1 MKFLHAC
8 QLGFLAG
15 VGLVGNSPAQTKP
28 VAPASPEAAA
38 EWALTL
44 PVNGRSQAL
53 HGIINGWA
61 ESDPAAAAEWSRKLP
76 DQEKYVMNS
85 ALAVWGRKDP
95 AAASAWALE
104 MPEGPQKIQALEQ
117 VGQSWGSKN
126 RAEAMAWAGKLQTET
141 DRKAALGGVVQS
153 WAMQDSAAALKF
165 AEEQNDVK
173 IKDHLLGKVI
183 YGWCFQDR
191 PRAEK
196 WVEELPEGE
205 LKKSMQKAIA
215 SAPVRRRVV
224 PVPPTG
230 SGESQKKVRLN
241 FETPPELAKIL
252 ESPVNQA
259 RQDEILRYALDWFR
273 KDKTKATQWVSAK
286 LDGYVLG
293 VTAGILARE
302 WSAKDLP
309 AAAEWI
315 RQIPPFFRDFVARM
329 GAEWAAERPEEIA
342 NIVLKWPEDPRRHVV
357 IRGVCEAWA
366 QKDPA
371 ATLSWIQALPT
382 GATRSDAL
390 KGLVIGWSQSA
401 PAECRAWVEKITD
414 KNEKKI
420 GTHYIIH
427 GLARSQPSE
436 AIAYLQQVPD
446 GESDLNLIY
455 CLGKEWALKNPA
467 AAGEWAKS
475 LPLGPKQEG
484 ALQAVLRQWAYAD
497 AVRSA
502 DWAKNIPEKQSRL
515 LALGAVMEKWVEQN
529 PQEALAWAQR
539 VEDSERRTETL
550 TLAVKRWG
558 QLDSQEAFDWVN
570 KLSDAKQ
577 KTALLGELNP
587 SQPAIRRRVGGVCG
601 MAGEEKVKVG
611 QEAPLFAAKTVDGK
625 DLKLA
630 DFKGKF
636 VLLDFWAT
644 WCGPCLGETPHLK
657 AVFEKYGK
665 REDFALIGLSLDKD
679 PAKPAAYAKENGCG
693 WVDGFLGDWGK
704 DEVTKLYGVRGIP
717 SIWLIGP
724 DGKVVANELRGEAIM
739 AAVSEALE
747 GKK

>member
-1 MKFLHAC
+1 MGALS
-8 QLGFLAG
+8 
-15 VGLVGNSPAQTKP
+15 LVLVCWQANAAQTNS
-28 VAPASPEAAA
+28 VAPATPEAAA
-38 EWALTL
+38 EWALSL
-44 PVNGRSQAL
+44 DNNARMQAL
-53 HGIINGWA
+53 QGVLNGWA
-61 ESDPAAAAEWSRKLP
+61 QTDPAAAAVWSKKLGTQ
-76 DQEKYVMNS
+76 DSWATATIVS
-85 ALAVWGRKDP
+85 TWGHKDP
-95 AAASAWALE
+95 KAAADWVKTL
-104 MPEGPQKIQALEQ
+104 PEGVKRAQALE
-117 VGQSWGSKN
+117 VLGLAWGSK
-126 RAEAMAWAGKLQTET
+126 RSEEALGWANQLQTEP
-141 DRKAALGGVVQS
+141 DRQSALGGVLNS
-153 WAMQDSAAALKF
+153 WAMQNSDAALRY
-165 AEEQNDVK
+165 AEKQGDPKLQE
-173 IKDHLLGKVI
+173 HLLGKVI
-183 YGWCFQDR
+183 QGWCFQDR
-191 PRAEK
+191 AGAEK
-196 WVEELPEGE
+196 WVKELPEGS
-205 LKKSMQKAIA
+205 LKNTLQKVIS
-215 SAPVRRRVV
+215 SAPVIRRRVV
-224 PVPPTG
+224 PVPPAN
-230 SGESQKKVRLN
+230 SGEARKKISLN

-252 ESPVNQA
+252 ESPVNQT
-259 RQDEILRYALDWFR
+259 RQDEILRYASDWFR
-273 KDKTKATQWVSAK
+273 EDKAKATQWVSAK

-302 WSAKDLP
+302 WSQKDLP
-309 AAAEWI
+309 AAAEWV

-329 GAEWAAERPEEIA
+329 GAEWAAKRPRDIA
-342 NIVLKWPEDPRRHVV
+342 STVLKWPDDPRRHVV

-382 GATRSDAL
+382 GATRSNAL
-390 KGLVIGWSQSA
+390 KGLVIAWSQFA

-414 KNEKKI
+414 ENEKKI

-475 LPLGPKQEG
+475 LPVGPKQEG

-539 VEDSERRTETL
+539 VEDSERRTEAL
-550 TLAVKRWG
+550 TSAVKRWG
-558 QLDSQEAFDWVN
+558 QLDSPEAFDWVN

-587 SQPAIRRRVGGVCG
+587 SQSVTPRRVGGVCG

-611 QEAPLFAAKTVDGK
+611 QEAPLFATKTVDGK
-625 DLKLA
+625 DLRLA

-724 DGKVVANELRGEAIM
+724 DGKVVANGLRGEAIM
-739 AAVSEALE
+739 AAVSQALE